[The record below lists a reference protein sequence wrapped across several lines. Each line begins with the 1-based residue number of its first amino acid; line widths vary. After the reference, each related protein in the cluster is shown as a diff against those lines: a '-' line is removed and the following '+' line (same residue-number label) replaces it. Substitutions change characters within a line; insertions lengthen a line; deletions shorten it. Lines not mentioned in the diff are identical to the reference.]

1 MQNIFKVLEKCHIDE
16 GILKFNNEQGK
27 QTTLFDYIDHQ
38 SVLELQKFAD
48 DQIGEIEVKRK
59 RKVKF
64 KR

>member
-1 MQNIFKVLEKCHIDE
+1 MEKCHIDE
-16 GILKFNNEQGK
+16 GILKYNNEQGK

-48 DQIGEIEVKRK
+48 DEIGEIEVKKK
-59 RKVKF
+59 RTKKIKF